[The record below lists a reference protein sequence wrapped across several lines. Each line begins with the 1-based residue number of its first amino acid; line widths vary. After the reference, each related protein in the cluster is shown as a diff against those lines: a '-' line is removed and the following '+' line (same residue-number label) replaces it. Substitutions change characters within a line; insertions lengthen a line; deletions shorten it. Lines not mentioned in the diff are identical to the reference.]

1 MSATDKIK
9 TLYGDKAVK
18 LADNIYII
26 NGLSSNRIL
35 IKDKLYDIGKLTA
48 SVDDKTVDTKNY
60 IVPLYKENLVGMY
73 EMEIL
78 KGAVI
83 YNKDKVILWD
93 VCEWYSKYAIGI
105 EKGTNVLKIYDS
117 ETFEELTSLNLEYK
131 VRYIV
136 MTSQDDYKL
145 EIDLEYKGNRQ
156 YTVVY
161 YIQENKLGITWRRWK
176 DGGSRGERYS

>member
-1 MSATDKIK
+1 MSAIDKVK
-9 TLYGDKAVK
+9 TLYGDKVIKVAN
-18 LADNIYII
+18 DIYMV
-26 NGLSSNRIL
+26 NGLSSNKVL
-35 IKDKLYDIGKLTA
+35 IKDRLYNIGKLKA

-60 IVPLYKENLVGMY
+60 IVPLYRENLVGMY

-93 VCEWYSKYAIGI
+93 VWEWYSKYAIGI

-117 ETFEELTSLNLEYK
+117 ETFEELTSLSLEYK

-136 MTSQDDYKL
+136 MKSQDDYKL
-145 EIDLEYKGNRQ
+145 EIDLEYKGSKQ
-156 YTVVY
+156 YNVVY
-161 YIQENKLGITWRRWK
+161 YIQENKLGITWRK
-176 DGGSRGERYS
+176 